1 MGLVR
6 SYPISARSLSDES
19 LSSLQYWPWVGVGV
33 LLAFIFLS
41 FVLGGLERLRG
52 NSVGEVEEKARRI
65 ADQSNEIKAHEDEIR
80 AQKNETKARED
91 EIQAQKNE
99 VKAREDEI
107 KALRDRIKALK
118 HEVRA
123 QEDKIETQKDEI
135 EAQKGEVKAQ
145 GGRIKARG
153 GEIKAQGDR
162 IKALEDEVGAQKDKI
177 KAQKDEIKAQ
187 RDRIKARE
195 DEIKAQ
201 KGEMKAQKD
210 EIRTHQNSIQTLE
223 IGRDKLMERVS
234 TLNIRKTRLEDQNK
248 ALDQTLQ
255 GKNAELGRNNTT
267 ITQLRNEVTSKDEE
281 IAEKNQTIAANEVTI
296 GDLRLAK
303 NRVNQDLITAR
314 GRIRDLEGR
323 EEQLERRINFSQEV
337 TADNEDAY
345 AETIDNLE
353 DRIRDLRL
361 EKNRLTGDLTGAQR
375 TTSHNER
382 TIARLERMI
391 DFLQQRT
398 ADLDGDEDSHA
409 ERSTKHEAREERG
422 NRMLSIMP
430 GSWQDNLPQEE
441 DASDME
447 EVPGATGSSIRD
459 VQIHQLIIGLQQMLH
474 LQGPCRHVE
483 LDGAHVAEIDSIIR
497 HTTDLMDRL
506 NDAMHQELVLL
517 VLDIMGHLGVGQ

>member
-1 MGLVR
+1 MGPVR
-6 SYPISARSLSDES
+6 SYPTSARSLPDES

-33 LLAFIFLS
+33 LLAFVFLS
-41 FVLGGLERLRG
+41 FVLGGLERLRE
-52 NSVGEVEEKARRI
+52 NSVGEVEERSKKV
-65 ADQSNEIKAHEDEIR
+65 ADQSGEIKVHEDEMMAQKDKIR
-80 AQKNETKARED
+80 AQKD
-91 EIQAQKNE
+91 EMRAQKD
-99 VKAREDEI
+99 KI
-107 KALRDRIKALK
+107 
-118 HEVRA
+118 RA
-123 QEDKIETQKDEI
+123 QKDEMKTQKGKIKTQKDKI
-135 EAQKGEVKAQ
+135 KTQKN
-145 GGRIKARG
+145 
-153 GEIKAQGDR
+153 
-162 IKALEDEVGAQKDKI
+162 KI
-177 KAQKDEIKAQ
+177 KAQKDK
-187 RDRIKARE
+187 
-195 DEIKAQ
+195 
-201 KGEMKAQKD
+201 
-210 EIRTHQNSIQTLE
+210 IRTHQNSIRTLK
-223 IGRDKLMERVS
+223 IGRDELTGRVR
-234 TLNIRKTRLEDQNK
+234 TLNMRKTRLEDQNK
-248 ALDQTLQ
+248 ALDQTLQERNAELGRNNTTIARLRSGVASKDEEIAKKTKTLQ

-267 ITQLRNEVTSKDEE
+267 ITQLRNEVASKDEE

-337 TADNEDAY
+337 TANNEDAY

-353 DRIRDLRL
+353 ERIRDLRL

-375 TTSHNER
+375 TMSHNER

-398 ADLDGDEDSHA
+398 ADLDGDE
-409 ERSTKHEAREERG
+409 TREERG

-430 GSWQDNLPQEE
+430 GSWQENLPQEE

-447 EVPGATGSSIRD
+447 KVPGATGSSIRD
-459 VQIHQLIIGLQQMLH
+459 VQIQQLIIGLQQMLH

-483 LDGAHVAEIDSIIR
+483 LGGTQVAEIDSIVR

-517 VLDIMGHLGVGQ
+517 VLDIMSHLGIGQ